1 VKPPAQ
7 GLAGVVNAFTALH
20 PRARYLEVGVWAGDT
35 FLAVEAGRKVAVDI
49 DFKLD
54 LEAARREQPH
64 TAFHRMPSDAYFGGP
79 GAGEVF
85 DVILLD
91 GLHTFEQTLR
101 DLLNAAERLQHRGV
115 IIIDDLLP
123 TDELAAL
130 PSLDELQRRRDAGEP
145 WRGHWMGD
153 VYRLG
158 VFVDSFMP
166 SWTWRA
172 VGGEMGQLV
181 MWRQPRASVT
191 ERRVE
196 AVAQLSFAE
205 LMTEPRLFQPVSLE
219 QAQAEA
225 AAALQLGIKA
235 PWTGARVA
243 AGLRRRLL
251 PLVRAR

>member
-1 VKPPAQ
+1 MKPPAQ
-7 GLAGVVNAFTALH
+7 GLARVVNAFTALH

-35 FLAVEAGRKVAVDI
+35 FMAVEAARKVAVDI

-54 LEAARREQPH
+54 VEAARRAQPH
-64 TAFHRMPSDAYFGGP
+64 TAFHRMPSDAYFSGP
-79 GAGEVF
+79 GARETF
-85 DVILLD
+85 DVVLLD
-91 GLHTFEQTLR
+91 GLHTLEQTLR
-101 DLLNAAERLQHRGV
+101 DLLNGAERLQPRGV
-115 IIIDDLLP
+115 IIVDDLLP

-181 MWRQPRASVT
+181 MWRQPRASVP

-196 AVAQLSFAE
+196 AVARLSFAQ
-205 LMTEPRLFQPVSLE
+205 LMEEPRIFQPVSVE
-219 QAQAEA
+219 VAAAEA
-225 AAALQLGIKA
+225 AGALKLVPA
-235 PWTGARVA
+235 PAWTVGRVLAGA
-243 AGLRRRLL
+243 RRRLR
-251 PLVRAR
+251 V